1 MKAEELKR
9 RLRSERIVRLTAAE
23 WAALADDFDELERH
37 ATHVAGDLIIVR
49 AEVGPAAVEQP
60 SREERVI
67 RRLADGDEARR
78 FVLRRLEEYERMW
91 DGCGCRIDYYS

>member
-1 MKAEELKR
+1 MTAEELKR
-9 RLRSERIVRLTAAE
+9 RLSSEPIVRLAAAE

-49 AEVGPAAVEQP
+49 TEVGPAAVEQP

-78 FVLRRLEEYERMW
+78 FVQRRLEEYERMW
-91 DGCGCRIDYYS
+91 DGCGCKIDYYS